1 MSATRQ
7 ALRFQVGARTIFAID
22 RALVRVALSLDDAL
36 AVRAPAL
43 PTLDRDADGY
53 AITSLPE
60 ARVADVATGGLF
72 AFVRQHYTRH
82 YIDLTIGH
90 DAYLAGLSANTRSG
104 IKRKAKKLAQANGGT
119 LDVRRFRTPTEIE
132 AFHGVALTLS
142 RKTYQAK
149 LLGGGLPE
157 DARFVRSMLELA
169 AADAARAWLLYLD
182 GQPAAYLYCPVD
194 HGTVRYDH
202 VGHDPAF
209 ADLSPGSVLQME
221 AMRDLFTEGC
231 HRRFDFTEGEG
242 QHKRQF
248 ATDGV
253 ACVDLLLLR
262 PTIANRATVAALGAF
277 DGGMA
282 RAKQIVNRLGLQ
294 ALARRIRR

>member
-1 MSATRQ
+1 MSATRL
-7 ALRFQVGARTIFAID
+7 ALRFQVGARTIFAVD

-36 AVRAPAL
+36 AARAPAL
-43 PTLDRDADGY
+43 PPLERDADGY

-104 IKRKAKKLAQANGGT
+104 IKRKAKKLAQANDGT

-132 AFHGVALTLS
+132 AFHEVALTLS

-169 AADAARAWLLYLD
+169 AADAVRAWLLYLD

-221 AMRDLFTEGC
+221 AMRDLFAEGC
-231 HRRFDFTEGEG
+231 HHRFDFTEGEG

-282 RAKQIVNRLGLQ
+282 RSKRVVNRLGLQ
-294 ALARRIRR
+294 TLARRIRR